1 MDHTTMVEKV
11 LEIIGETL
19 GKEEEIATVVVEDN
33 ILSLVHIMITTN
45 KPIDL
50 EDQVVGEITNL
61 IINQNSKMIIG
72 IKIYI
77 NSRDYKDPM

>member
-1 MDHTTMVEKV
+1 MVEKV